1 MTAPAA
7 VPQSDDHD
15 MEIVRDEQRKRGWYL
30 SWHCTVKGCHAAG
43 NTTTPSRESAQ
54 KLFRL
59 VAEGHRQSAEQTR

>member
-7 VPQSDDHD
+7 VPQPGDHA

-30 SWHCTVKGCHAAG
+30 SWHCTARGCPASG

-54 KLFRL
+54 RLFGL
-59 VAEGHRQSAEQTR
+59 VAEGHRRAEAGT